1 VQFLVKKSLIIFI
14 FFCLCFVHFNV
25 IAQQAPLSISAAKIT
40 VGVAQADD
48 RWITLTD
55 GSRVYE
61 GVEISYLL
69 ASKLQQSTLY
79 NSILL
84 DAAPVSA
91 NSIDKADAHR
101 FEDVPKEWLLQVH
114 STDVV
119 APMSILI
126 TPKVETLI
134 YVSGARSGRV
144 VYGFSPDHENPFNAG
159 RSGSLDNQFISN
171 PMQKQSCVLPDFFNG
186 AFSPTGFGPFA
197 SSYGADLDEGFMFQ
211 VFGYG
216 LGFKHKSFQVISQ
229 IRFLID
235 NLQNRSHHE
244 MVFKTTG
251 KGSDIFIAG
260 SYQGFSLG
268 VEIQR
273 RQTLLQA
280 LKIVLPQIVDD
291 LLLAGLSDSTLAQIS
306 AGAASSGLTVLNDS
320 PMQKTFARTINIA
333 ADNTARASVQQAS
346 VAQCFGKKTS
356 WVENAING
364 FFLFYA
370 MWKYNHVLDQSLHQA
385 PKMTASAQALK
396 IAMIDSG
403 FDYNDSALRDHVM
416 ADSKNQILGFDFIS
430 WDPRPSD
437 DNGHGTAAAK
447 LLAQNLKKPFVL
459 IPLKVIGARGETHS
473 SAIYDSFRYAI
484 NNKVD
489 AILVPWSAQP
499 QSQGAFDLGLKL
511 AKQAGISVY
520 TVTNH
525 ETKKYITRG
534 LGGAHLGLNAQDAA
548 AVEDFAANINCH

>member
-1 VQFLVKKSLIIFI
+1 
-14 FFCLCFVHFNV
+14 
-25 IAQQAPLSISAAKIT
+25 
-40 VGVAQADD
+40 
-48 RWITLTD
+48 
-55 GSRVYE
+55 
-61 GVEISYLL
+61 
-69 ASKLQQSTLY
+69 
-79 NSILL
+79 
-84 DAAPVSA
+84 
-91 NSIDKADAHR
+91 
-101 FEDVPKEWLLQVH
+101 
-114 STDVV
+114 
-119 APMSILI
+119 
-126 TPKVETLI
+126 
-134 YVSGARSGRV
+134 
-144 VYGFSPDHENPFNAG
+144 
-159 RSGSLDNQFISN
+159 
-171 PMQKQSCVLPDFFNG
+171 
-186 AFSPTGFGPFA
+186 
-197 SSYGADLDEGFMFQ
+197 
-211 VFGYG
+211 
-216 LGFKHKSFQVISQ
+216 
-229 IRFLID
+229 
-235 NLQNRSHHE
+235 